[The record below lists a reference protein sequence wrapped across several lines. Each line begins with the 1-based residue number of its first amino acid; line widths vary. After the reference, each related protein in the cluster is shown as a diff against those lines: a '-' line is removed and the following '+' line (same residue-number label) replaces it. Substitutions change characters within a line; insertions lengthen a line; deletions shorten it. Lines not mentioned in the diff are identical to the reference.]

1 MFVLRGSDFKLI
13 DFFFESYTAG
23 ETPTV
28 VRHIIKREKC
38 TRTTVQKAP
47 QHPKERKDNRKTSKK
62 LGERA
67 ITVHC

>member
-1 MFVLRGSDFKLI
+1 
-13 DFFFESYTAG
+13 
-23 ETPTV
+23 V

-38 TRTTVQKAP
+38 TRTTVHKAP